1 MVCLNS
7 VDHEYH
13 YVVALTRGLFTRL
26 SHDYCNIKT
35 GAETVQKDWAVSFAD
50 MNLATTFTMKL
61 CIVLSLLLAISAAE
75 VEDRSSPFP
84 VGDPRN
90 CLPDLRDRGL
100 RIDVLPGRGWDNL
113 RNVYQSS
120 VLAFNY
126 SQCRTTYDRQYL
138 LPNGM
143 TAIPKL
149 QSKVDTYASIF
160 EHVLNYTSNIA
171 FSINFDATV
180 YSIISGK
187 FSTEYETFRER
198 FFREKSIMARVQL
211 RHHRYIIQA
220 QVSSQLDPSF
230 RNRVLQIAAS
240 VQSNA
245 TDMAAYLS
253 QLLVR
258 DYGTHYIH
266 TTHVGAM
273 LVKEDFLR
281 VVESGTT
288 NIDRVR
294 VSAGAQADFFGKVQL
309 GFSVDMSV
317 SSSDR
322 EWYENLVTSTNVV
335 TYGGPL
341 FTTNTSVKDWEAGVE
356 SAMVAID
363 RDGDPIHFVINPDNL
378 PEIPPSA
385 VLAAANF
392 VKAAVDKYYQ
402 VNTRRGCTDSSA
414 KNFNSFANIDDGS
427 CDEDAGQFLFGG
439 VYQTCVHESG
449 SNNFCNRLEQRNPL
463 TGENSC
469 PSGFTS
475 VLLQSGRESQTTNTP
490 HCWNTYRRC
499 GFLWTGRCTSG
510 RVCQPKMDRST
521 VAYNTYWCVRSGA
534 PQPEQQYFFGGI
546 FTKDTPNPITGTI
559 GCPTSFHPV
568 RFTSSGHVCVS
579 ADPELGRPRSFPF
592 AGFYSCRAGNPLA
605 RRNDSSRTTSDPR
618 ECPQGFTQH
627 LALVDNNCEVSY
639 CLRAGALARIQR
651 IPVQLPPFMDLP
663 SSAFNDTQTFYLF
676 TVDGS
681 VWVSNH
687 TTAAGS
693 MGAWTVYDPASSG
706 YSDVVQAAGV
716 LSEDGNSQVTAPE
729 VNSNSASSSFGTT
742 EGLGAIEI
750 GMITLAA
757 VVVVLLVVNV
767 VVVCCCVVKWCRC
780 CRRRGRGKDFSHLE
794 ESSEMALGELRG
806 GQEYNE
812 GPPAAH

>member
-1 MVCLNS
+1 MLKR
-7 VDHEYH
+7 
-13 YVVALTRGLFTRL
+13 TGLFPVL
-26 SHDYCNIKT
+26 KS
-35 GAETVQKDWAVSFAD
+35 VP
-50 MNLATTFTMKL
+50 TFTMKL
-61 CIVLSLLLAISAAE
+61 GIVLSLFLATSCAE
-75 VEDRSSPFP
+75 VNDRALLFP

-100 RIDVLPGRGWDNL
+100 RIDVLPGIGWDNL
-113 RNVYQSS
+113 RNVDQSS

-126 SQCRTTYDRQYL
+126 SQCRTTYDEQYL

-149 QSKVDTYASIF
+149 QSKVDTYASVF
-160 EHVLNYTSNIA
+160 EHVLNYTSNTA

-187 FSTEYETFRER
+187 FSTEYETFREQ
-198 FFREKSIMARVQL
+198 FFREKSVMARVQL
-211 RHHRYIIQA
+211 RHHRYIIKA
-220 QVSSQLDPSF
+220 HVSSQLDSSF
-230 RNRVLQIAAS
+230 RSRVLQIAAS

-266 TTHVGAM
+266 TTHVGAI
-273 LVKEDFLR
+273 LVKEDLLR
-281 VVESGTT
+281 VDKIKST

-309 GFSVDMSV
+309 GFAVNVSVE
-317 SSSDR
+317 SSDR
-322 EWYENLVTSTNVV
+322 KWYESLITSTSVV

-341 FTTNTSVKDWEAGVE
+341 FTTNTSVTDWEAGVE

-402 VNTRRGCTDSSA
+402 VNTHRGCTDSSA

-427 CDEDAGQFLFGG
+427 CDENTGEFLFGG

-449 SNNFCNRLEQRNPL
+449 SNNFCDHLEQRNPL

-475 VLLQSGRESQTTNTP
+475 VLLQSGHKLQTTNTP

-499 GFLWTGRCTSG
+499 GFLWTGRCTSN

-546 FTKDTPNPITGTI
+546 FTKETPNPITGTI
-559 GCPTSFHPV
+559 GCPTSFQQV

-579 ADPELGRPRSFPF
+579 ADPELGRPRAFPF

-605 RRNDSSRTTSDPR
+605 RSNNSSNTSSDPR
-618 ECPQGFTQH
+618 DCPQGFTHH

-639 CLRAGALARIQR
+639 CLRAGALAGIQQMPIQR
-651 IPVQLPPFMDLP
+651 PPFMDLP

-676 TVDGS
+676 TADGS
-681 VWVSNH
+681 VWVNNH
-687 TTAAGS
+687 TNSANRR
-693 MGAWTVYDPASSG
+693 GAWTVYDPASLG
-706 YSDVVQAAGV
+706 YSDVVQAAGM
-716 LSEDGNSQVTAPE
+716 LSEDGNSQVTNPDA
-729 VNSNSASSSFGTT
+729 NSDSASGSNENS
-742 EGLGAIEI
+742 EGFGAIKI
-750 GMITLAA
+750 GVIVLAI
-757 VVVVLLVVNV
+757 VVVMLLVVNA
-767 VVVCCCVVKWCRC
+767 VVVCCCLVKWCDC
-780 CRRRGRGKDFSHLE
+780 CKRRGRGKAYIHLTDIKE
-794 ESSEMALGELRG
+794 DTETAVGDILGGE
-806 GQEYNE
+806 EYNE
-812 GPPAAH
+812 GPPVTD